1 MKKLKEQIKG
11 QIELL
16 GESSMVGYQLD
27 VMDLQAFANKITA
40 GSLWEELTE
49 GNKDKVRELYQL
61 DITNL
66 TYSQLIFNRFK
77 DGAAMVQ
84 MSLDEYLKTISY
96 NDYVELVYR
105 DFKDME
111 LDNEVDA
118 AMSDLGINGVEDI
131 EE

>member
-1 MKKLKEQIKG
+1 MKKSVLPNQIKL
-11 QIELL
+11 E
-16 GESSMVGYQLD
+16 GEGNILGYQLD
-27 VMDLQAFANKITA
+27 VIDLQVFANRIDTE
-40 GSLWEELTE
+40 SLWEELTE
-49 GNKDKVRELYQL
+49 ENKDRVRELYQD
-61 DITNL
+61 DITDRS
-66 TYSQLIFNRFK
+66 YSQMLFDSFK
-77 DGAAMVQ
+77 EAASMVQ